1 MAVIT
6 SLGWTA
12 TTLLCMLILPSYV
25 GFFIM
30 LALGILVN
38 TLLIG
43 NHIAMLLAIRK
54 HNRQL
59 ADAVSAPQQQMSVLL
74 KREKK
79 VAMDMFIVLVIFVIC
94 VSPKLTVTIFYQS
107 IGSRLYNSL
116 FLWSTTFSLLN
127 SCINP
132 IFYLWRCSDLRHSL
146 RSMICD

>member
-1 MAVIT
+1 
-6 SLGWTA
+6 
-12 TTLLCMLILPSYV
+12 MLTLPSNL

-54 HNRQL
+54 HNRQV
-59 ADAVSAPQQQMSVLL
+59 ADAVSAPQQQLSVVL

-79 VAMDMFIVLVIFVIC
+79 VAMDMFIVLVILVIC
-94 VSPKLTVTIFYQS
+94 VLPKLTVTIFYQS
-107 IGSRLYNSL
+107 LGSLYNSL
-116 FLWSTTFSLLN
+116 YLWSTTFSLLN

-132 IFYLWRCSDLRHSL
+132 VFYLWRYSDLRDSL
-146 RSMICD
+146 RPMIYD